1 MDRGTWCT
9 IDHGVAK
16 SQTQLPRVTEHAT
29 HRDRHTHKYGS
40 IWFKKN
46 LFYLFI
52 FFAFLFF
59 IYFFLEKNLYLLY
72 KELTFSSFKMAY

>member
-29 HRDRHTHKYGS
+29 HRHRHIHKYGS

-46 LFYLFI
+46 LFIYLFI
-52 FFAFLFF
+52 FCIFIFYLFF
-59 IYFFLEKNLYLLY
+59 FEKNLYLHY